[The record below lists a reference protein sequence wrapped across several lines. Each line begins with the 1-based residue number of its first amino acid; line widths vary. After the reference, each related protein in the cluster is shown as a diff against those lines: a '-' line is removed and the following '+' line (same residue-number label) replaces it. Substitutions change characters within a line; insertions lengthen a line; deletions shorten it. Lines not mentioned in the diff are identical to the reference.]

1 LFIWK
6 RGKLLKSK
14 IYNSWFLTPL
24 LLIYVVIF
32 ILPTIISFFFAL
44 TVWTLTDFRFVGLY
58 NFRTFF
64 SEYSMRI
71 GIKNT
76 ILYAVL
82 TCGFKAVLALGIA
95 MLLTS
100 PMKTKHIIRSLVF
113 FPNIVSTIAIGLTF
127 SSFMHPTRGLF
138 NTLLANFGIMGPDWL
153 GDIHL
158 ALYSVI
164 FTDVWKG
171 VSVAT
176 VIYIAGLQA
185 IPETYYEAASIDGA
199 GGFQRFRHITLP
211 LVRSSINTVII
222 LALIGGLRTFD
233 LIWSMT
239 RGGPGFATDTLASI
253 IYKQY
258 ANGFYG
264 LSTAGNVVM
273 FGLIAIIAFP
283 LYRFLISR
291 EVDI

>member
-1 LFIWK
+1 MY
-6 RGKLLKSK
+6 SV
-14 IYNSWFLTPL
+14 WFLVPL
-24 LLIYVVIF
+24 LLIYMVLF
-32 ILPTIISFFFAL
+32 IVPTIISFFFSM

-58 NFRTFF
+58 NFITFF
-64 SEYSMRI
+64 SEYSLRI
-71 GIKNT
+71 GVKNT
-76 ILYAVL
+76 LIYAVL
-82 TCGFKAVLALGIA
+82 TCSFKAVLALVLA
-95 MLLTS
+95 VLLTS
-100 PMKTKHIIRSLVF
+100 KIKTKHVIRSIVF
-113 FPNIVSTIAIGLTF
+113 FPHLVSTVAIGLTF

-138 NTLLANFGIMGPDWL
+138 NSLLARIGIEGPDWL
-153 GDIHL
+153 GNPAM

-176 VIYIAGLQA
+176 VIYIAGLMA

-199 GGFQRFRHITLP
+199 GSFARFKHITLP
-211 LVRSSINTVII
+211 LVQSSINTVII
-222 LALIGGLRTFD
+222 LAFIGGIRTFD

-258 ANGFYG
+258 AAGFFG
-264 LSTAGNVVM
+264 IATAGNVIM
-273 FGLIAIIAFP
+273 LFLIAFLAFP

-291 EVDI
+291 ELDI